1 MGESLR
7 IMVHVFPPEIENT
20 KNEEEDVT
28 FVVEDQEIKASS
40 KKLSA
45 VSSVFNTMFESDYK
59 EAHDKRVIIEDATV
73 DDFTAFIKALDGK
86 DKPSG
91 KNIEALHKLCDKYD
105 TQDLLQRC
113 REFLWKTDEVKLF
126 NKFCLAEQWED
137 EKLLKQ
143 LTGDIH
149 SVSCLKQLE
158 QEGMATKLQPTTVDL
173 ILNKGFS
180 FI

>member
-1 MGESLR
+1 
-7 IMVHVFPPEIENT
+7 
-20 KNEEEDVT
+20 
-28 FVVEDQEIKASS
+28 
-40 KKLSA
+40 
-45 VSSVFNTMFESDYK
+45 MFESDYK

-86 DKPSG
+86 DKPSGKLNRPRGYTGIDEILNKNFALG

-137 EKLLKQ
+137 EKLLVGSLLGRLLSKDTPL
-143 LTGDIH
+143 LTVIMR
-149 SVSCLKQLE
+149 S
-158 QEGMATKLQPTTVDL
+158 
-173 ILNKGFS
+173 N
-180 FI
+180 